1 MVSDI
6 LVVVVV
12 IYVFTTAAGVIA
24 AIVLYTNTRALVVDI
39 IIIIIIGDS
48 SIPST
53 NHYWTFLLSA
63 VTRISGAALN
73 STPAFAIFVAVQGLE
88 VDSLLLSYHTPTAIQ
103 FQIVVV
109 LLVGRLEVVQLIVV
123 LIRGR

>member
-39 IIIIIIGDS
+39 IIIIGDS

-53 NHYWTFLLSA
+53 KHYWTFLLFA
-63 VTRISGAALN
+63 VTCISGAALN

>member
-6 LVVVVV
+6 LVVVI

-39 IIIIIIGDS
+39 IIIIIGDS

-63 VTRISGAALN
+63 VTCISGAALN